1 MTDTSANAW
10 VSSTHRPMGFREFV
24 AIVAAIMALNPLAM
38 DLMLPALPNVAS
50 AFHIGDANRVQ
61 AVLSVFL
68 AGFGAGQFIMGPLS
82 DRFGRRPILL
92 GGLIVYGVASLLAI
106 IAPSFETLLLARALQ
121 GLGTAASRVIA
132 TSIVRDCYSGR
143 RMASVI
149 SLAMMIFISVPVIA
163 PSIGQ
168 AIMLLGEWHGIFI
181 VLMIYGVLTLTWII
195 IRLPET
201 LPLTERKSL
210 AVGEVTRNFLQALT
224 NRQTFGYAL
233 AAGSVQGVLFG
244 YVLSSQQIFTGI
256 YGLGHYFPLA
266 FATIAIGIAVA
277 GFLNSRIVGRY
288 GMRMISHTALVGQLA
303 IAIVMLIAALAGRL
317 PLPFM
322 MILATGNLFAFGLIF
337 SNFSA
342 LAMEPQGHIA
352 GTASSLFG
360 SVTTLI
366 GIAVGSAIGQYFDGT
381 LVPLATGA
389 LLSSGLALIVVI
401 VVEKGRLFRPHNAP
415 V

>member
-1 MTDTSANAW
+1 
-10 VSSTHRPMGFREFV
+10 
-24 AIVAAIMALNPLAM
+24 
-38 DLMLPALPNVAS
+38 
-50 AFHIGDANRVQ
+50 
-61 AVLSVFL
+61 
-68 AGFGAGQFIMGPLS
+68 
-82 DRFGRRPILL
+82 
-92 GGLIVYGVASLLAI
+92 
-106 IAPSFETLLLARALQ
+106 
-121 GLGTAASRVIA
+121 VIA

-143 RMASVI
+143 RMASVV

-181 VLMIYGVLTLTWII
+181 VLLVFGLLTLGWIVL
-195 IRLPET
+195 RLPET
-201 LPLTERKSL
+201 LPLSERKSL
-210 AVGEVTRNFLQALT
+210 AVGEVTRNFRQALT

-233 AAGSVQGVLFG
+233 AAGSVQGILFG

-288 GMRMISHTALVGQLA
+288 GMRVISHTALIGQLA
-303 IAIVMLIAALAGRL
+303 VAVLMLTAALAGWL
-317 PLPFM
+317 PLALLM
-322 MILATGNLFAFGLIF
+322 VLATASLFTFGLMF

-360 SVTTLI
+360 SITTLI

-389 LLSSGLALIVVI
+389 LLSAVLALAVVL
-401 VVEKGRLFRPHNAP
+401 VVEKGRLFTPHNAP

>member
-24 AIVAAIMALNPLAM
+24 AVVAAIMALNPLAM
-38 DLMLPALPNVAS
+38 DLMLPALPNVAA
-50 AFHIGDANRVQ
+50 AFHIGDANRAQ

-68 AGFGAGQFIMGPLS
+68 TGFGAGQFVMGPLS

-92 GGLIVYGVASLLAI
+92 GGLIVYGIASLLAI
-106 IAPSFETLLLARALQ
+106 IAPTFETLLLARAMQ

-143 RMASVI
+143 RMASVV

-181 VLMIYGVLTLTWII
+181 VLLVFGLLTLGWIVL
-195 IRLPET
+195 RLPET
-201 LPLTERKSL
+201 LPLSERKSL
-210 AVGEVTRNFLQALT
+210 AIGEVTHNFLQALT

-233 AAGSVQGVLFG
+233 AAGCVQGILFG

-288 GMRMISHTALVGQLA
+288 GMRVISHAALVGQLA
-303 IAIVMLIAALAGRL
+303 VAILMLAAALAGWL
-317 PLPFM
+317 PLALLM
-322 MILATGNLFAFGLIF
+322 VLAAASLFTFGLMF

-360 SVTTLI
+360 SITTLI

-389 LLSSGLALIVVI
+389 LLSATLALVVVLI
-401 VVEKGRLFRPHNAP
+401 VEKGRLFTPHNAP